1 MALKRG
7 EEKGQRQ
14 LAGGEGERKGWGVGV
29 QIPGQAGSQV
39 GRKPRWPHGG
49 TQNPGTGCEKGQRS

>member
-7 EEKGQRQ
+7 EEKGQSQ
-14 LAGGEGERKGWGVGV
+14 LAGGEGECKGGVGV

-39 GRKPRWPHGG
+39 GRKPRRPHSG